1 MTSKLANF
9 TAFLVLSGACGT
21 HAERRAISPVP
32 SQQAREAELQ
42 PASSAPTAWDTPRPV
57 PSSNLQLG
65 PACSSDAEC
74 SQYASAPCAR
84 RPMCYGLDYCRTL
97 RSDGAR
103 CDAVDTDQ
111 GVCERGLCVDPSQR
125 PRICG
130 QLVAFFQV
138 ALVGRDMDFAAVC
151 KSQKCLDDMR
161 AVVDRLPTDIG
172 KYFAECLA
180 GTGGFGFPELSV
192 DFDPNAPYALP
203 YLPPQGQ
210 PPRDTPSPSSA
221 PAGTPS
227 SRAVPH

>member
-1 MTSKLANF
+1 MTHVGRFALCAAMISSCRAPEKSVMSKPLPTTPATANF
-9 TAFLVLSGACGT
+9 
-21 HAERRAISPVP
+21 
-32 SQQAREAELQ
+32 Q
-42 PASSAPTAWDTPRPV
+42 PASSDPSAWNTPRPV
-57 PSSNLQLG
+57 PSSELRIG
-65 PACSSDAEC
+65 PACNVNSDC
-74 SQYASAPCAR
+74 NQYPAGPCTDPPNCFGAA
-84 RPMCYGLDYCRTL
+84 YCRPVVP
-97 RSDGAR
+97 DGVQ
-103 CDAVDTDQ
+103 CDTPDSDQ

-151 KSQKCLDDMR
+151 NSQKCLDDMR

-210 PPRDTPSPSSA
+210 SPESA
-221 PAGTPS
+221 PK
-227 SRAVPH
+227 RW